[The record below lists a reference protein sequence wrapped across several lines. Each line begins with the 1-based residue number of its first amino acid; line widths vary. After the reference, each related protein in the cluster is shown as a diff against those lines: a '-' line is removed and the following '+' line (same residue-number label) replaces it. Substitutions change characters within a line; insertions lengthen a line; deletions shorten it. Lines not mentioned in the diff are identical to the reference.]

1 MFDHTAL
8 DPRSKLAFTLAVVG
22 LTIALPQFS
31 ALAVVTGAVILLIG
45 IGRGLSLGR
54 WIGFV
59 RDLKVLVP
67 AIFLLNLV
75 FYAGGTV
82 LWRAPLVPI
91 AITDGGLETSSLIVV
106 RLLIIAGVAAW
117 FAMTTTAEAFEAAL
131 VRLGIPWSLAF
142 VLSLSLRLIPEMRS
156 RYQTV
161 EDAQRARGLVFDGG
175 PLKRARARIPTFIPF
190 FVAVIEFGYE
200 LADALVVRDFGYSDR
215 RTSVVTV
222 QHRRPDLVLYGV
234 SVGLVLVVVIGF
246 N

>member
-8 DPRSKLAFTLAVVG
+8 DPRSKLAFTLAIVG
-22 LTIALPQFS
+22 LTIALPEFR
-31 ALAVVTGAVILLIG
+31 ALAVVAGAVILLVG
-45 IGRGLSLGR
+45 VGRGLTLAR

-142 VLSLSLRLIPEMRS
+142 VFSLSLRLIPEMRS

-161 EDAQRARGLVFDGG
+161 EDAQRSRGLVFDGG

-200 LADALVVRDFGYSDR
+200 LADALVVRDFGYTDR

-222 QHRRPDLVLYGV
+222 RHRRPDLVLYGV
-234 SVGLVLVVVIGF
+234 SAGLVLVVVIVFG
-246 N
+246 